1 MARETR
7 PMSRRVV
14 RAFLLVAMMPQMRV
28 AVLNEQQM
36 RTRR

>member
-7 PMSRRVV
+7 PMRRNVV
-14 RAFLLVAMMPQMRV
+14 RQFLLVATMPQMRV